1 MLDETQIRQA
11 LDTIIDPCSMASGLP
26 CGIATMGLVR
36 QVAITPGENGALVQV
51 TIGLT
56 EPTCLMGY
64 IFLPQA
70 RAAITA
76 LPGVAR
82 ADIQL
87 VTNAN
92 WSEADMASNYRE
104 RLAAK
109 RAGRSMEAPGKHEA
123 MQ

>member
-11 LDTIIDPCSMASGLP
+11 LDTIIDPCSVASGLP

-36 QVAITPGENGALVQV
+36 QVAITPGEGGALVQV

-82 ADIQL
+82 ADVQL
-87 VTNAN
+87 ETNAN
-92 WSEADMASNYRE
+92 WSEADMASAYRE

-109 RAGRSMEAPGKHEA
+109 RAGGQDSTLLP
-123 MQ
+123 